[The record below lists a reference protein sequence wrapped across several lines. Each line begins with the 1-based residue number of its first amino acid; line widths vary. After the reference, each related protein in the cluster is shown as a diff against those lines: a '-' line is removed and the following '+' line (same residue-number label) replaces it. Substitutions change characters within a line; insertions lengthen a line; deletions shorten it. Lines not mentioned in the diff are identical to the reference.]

1 MNFKRSCGA
10 WSSGCLC
17 PSWAVTASTPC
28 LPERPVPHH
37 CLERL
42 AGKGRRSVRAPARS
56 SQHSLQDR
64 EPQGWRGDGGGNGDD
79 PEDLEASADAGKP
92 RNPQRF
98 SEGTTFLSV
107 DGGGMRA
114 QFLFGY

>member
-1 MNFKRSCGA
+1 METWVESVTVQSQDGPWGPEGRAWGWEARTRGSKLYLFYFTSLIIIKRI
-10 WSSGCLC
+10 
-17 PSWAVTASTPC
+17 
-28 LPERPVPHH
+28 
-37 CLERL
+37 
-42 AGKGRRSVRAPARS
+42 
-56 SQHSLQDR
+56 
-64 EPQGWRGDGGGNGDD
+64 D